1 MRDQRKY
8 LTDDNTAKALL
19 CCFQVSEVSNT
30 NGKLSMKSYHDKVN
44 LLERKMRVKR
54 WPAYVSLVS
63 WIRLFGQLF

>member
-19 CCFQVSEVSNT
+19 CCFQVSYVSNT

-54 WPAYVSLVS
+54 WPAYAEFVCSGNYS
-63 WIRLFGQLF
+63 RGG